1 MSLANEYTEK
11 NICRWKFNFR
21 CQSEALV
28 SLISLW
34 KTLYLSKYV
43 LLCIL
48 ACSRTRTCSNRFWN
62 VQKVKYVRG
71 IPIQNRKNKKTRN
84 PVSISLAENPLRK
97 IENVGGLT
105 LKSVTQQETVRSL
118 QDLTIR
124 NDIQYIAT
132 IMYLLT

>member
-1 MSLANEYTEK
+1 MYEVSQSKTERIK
-11 NICRWKFNFR
+11 I
-21 CQSEALV
+21 
-28 SLISLW
+28 
-34 KTLYLSKYV
+34 
-43 LLCIL
+43 
-48 ACSRTRTCSNRFWN
+48 
-62 VQKVKYVRG
+62 
-71 IPIQNRKNKKTRN
+71 
-84 PVSISLAENPLRK
+84 ISLAENPLRK

>member
-34 KTLYLSKYV
+34 KTLYLIMYYYV
-43 LLCIL
+43 YYLD
-48 ACSRTRTCSNRFWN
+48 CSRTRTCSNRFWN
-62 VQKVKYVRG
+62 V
-71 IPIQNRKNKKTRN
+71 RKLSMYEVSQSKTERIKI
-84 PVSISLAENPLRK
+84 ISLAENPLRK